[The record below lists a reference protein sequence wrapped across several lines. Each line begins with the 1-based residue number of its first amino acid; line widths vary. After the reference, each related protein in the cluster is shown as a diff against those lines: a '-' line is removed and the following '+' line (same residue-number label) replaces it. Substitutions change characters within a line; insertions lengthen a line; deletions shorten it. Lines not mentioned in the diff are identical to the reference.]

1 MKKSTRRA
9 SLAMSAVAIG
19 MAGVAEAGV
28 IRNDRSDSQYLS
40 LANQKPYAAV
50 GRFDGSSTEGN
61 FLASGTLIDPSWV
74 LTAAHVVDGTTGLK
88 FSVGGKSYTGNLWG
102 YYPKW
107 DGDPGAGY
115 DLGLVHLSTP
125 VKGIAPAKLY
135 NGVSETS
142 RLGTFVGYGK
152 TGVGTT
158 GATKLD
164 FKKRAGQNAIDLIQN
179 NVLYSDF
186 DNPNRRG
193 NVIGS
198 SNPVNL
204 EYSIA
209 PGDSGGAL
217 FIPTPYGDRL
227 AGVNSFGASFDGNT
241 NSSYGDYFGD
251 TRVGPFRGWIGS
263 VLNGRASYLNN
274 GPVRQAGVFYD
285 TLVPEPAS
293 LSLIG
298 LGGMALLG
306 RRRRK
311 I

>member
-1 MKKSTRRA
+1 MPRRTA
-9 SLAMSAVAIG
+9 AASAVLLLA
-19 MAGVAEAGV
+19 VAPVQAGV

-88 FSVGGKSYTGNLWG
+88 FTVGGKSYAGNLWG

-115 DLGLVHLSTP
+115 DIGLVHLGAP
-125 VKGIAPAKLY
+125 VTGIAPAKLY

-179 NVLYSDF
+179 NVLFSDF

-198 SNPVNL
+198 SAPVNL

-209 PGDSGGAL
+209 PGDSGGGL
-217 FIPTPYGDRL
+217 FVPTPYGDRL

-263 VLNGRASYLNN
+263 VLGGQASYLNN

-285 TLVPEPAS
+285 ALVPEPAS

-298 LGGMALLG
+298 LGGLALLG
-306 RRRRK
+306 RRRKK

>member
-1 MKKSTRRA
+1 MPRRTA
-9 SLAMSAVAIG
+9 AVFSAVTCLA
-19 MAGVAEAGV
+19 AASVQAGV

-40 LANQKPYAAV
+40 LANNSAYSAV
-50 GRFDGSSTEGN
+50 GRFDGSSTQGN
-61 FLASGTLIDPSWV
+61 FLASGTLVDPSWV
-74 LTAAHVVDGTTGLK
+74 LTAGHVVSGTTALK
-88 FSVGGKSYTGNLWG
+88 FTVGGRSYTGTQWG
-102 YYPKW
+102 YYPSYN
-107 DGDPGAGY
+107 GNPAAGS
-115 DLGLVHLSTP
+115 DIGLVHLGTP

-135 NGVSETS
+135 NGISETS
-142 RLGTFVGYGK
+142 RLGTFVGYGM

-164 FKKRAGQNAIDLIQN
+164 FKKRAGQNAIDLISS

-186 DNPNRRG
+186 DSSTSTRLNLL
-193 NVIGS
+193 GS
-198 SNPVNL
+198 GNPVNL

-227 AGVNSFGASFDGNT
+227 AGVNSFGGSVDGNT

-251 TRVGPFRGWIGS
+251 TRVGPFRDWIYS
-263 VLNGRASYLNN
+263 VIAGQATYLNT
-274 GPVRQAGVFYD
+274 GPVRQSGVFYD
-285 TLVPEPAS
+285 ALVPEPAS
-293 LSLIG
+293 LSLLG
-298 LGGMALLG
+298 LGGLALLG